1 MIALLLL
8 VAAHSASEG
17 KSAFDVHE
25 DGAVSIDVRMGALD
39 LPELCNV
46 DLSVTSRRAEQ
57 EARLD
62 ACVQKGFPLW
72 LRVSADGHA
81 CPLTP
86 EGWRE
91 LEPVTVPPVLALSA
105 RAQCKAPIGRLT
117 LDWGFF
123 RGTPLDHT
131 SVARVRIQGHE
142 DRMFLFSKR
151 ASKLELEVERTWP
164 WRTLALAGGAA
175 LALAVVVVLV
185 LSARSRRRG

>member
-8 VAAHSASEG
+8 VATHSASEG
-17 KSAFDVHE
+17 KSAFDVSE

-46 DLSVTSRRAEQ
+46 DLSVSARRAEQ

-62 ACVQKGFPLW
+62 ACVHKGFPLW

-81 CPLTP
+81 CPLAP

-105 RAQCKAPIGRLT
+105 RAQCAAPFDTLT
-117 LDWGFF
+117 IDWGFF

-131 SVARVRIQGHE
+131 SVARVRVPGHE

-151 ASKLELEVERTWP
+151 ASKLELEVTRGLP
-164 WRTLALAGGAA
+164 RAVKAIGAA
-175 LALAVVVVLV
+175 LALAFVVAVLF
-185 LSARSRRRG
+185 LSARSKRRG